1 MIRLIEVQESEQ
13 SEKINM
19 TIETGQMLCVT
30 GMGRNSLLR
39 MIGGLNTPYSG
50 HIEINGC
57 DLASMDE
64 QARVIFRR
72 RYLSYIYKDNNLID
86 FLTVRDNINI
96 INNLDGKDTND
107 YLFSDI
113 MNCLSVIYNSLDAYP
128 AEMDTLQQFCTTLA
142 RGVVSNHSIM
152 LIEDLE
158 MMKNMKYIE
167 DYLGIL
173 KILNQ
178 KKHITMILSMI
189 NNQYRSL
196 FDKFFYI

>member
-1 MIRLIEVQESEQ
+1 MIKLIEVQESEQ

-19 TIETGQMLCVT
+19 TIETGQMFCVT

-57 DLASMDE
+57 DLASIDE
-64 QARVIFRR
+64 EARVIFRR

-96 INNLDGKDTND
+96 INDLDGKDTND

-113 MNCLSVIYNSLDAYP
+113 MNCLPVIYNSLDAYP
-128 AEMDTLQQFCTTLA
+128 AEMDTLQQFCIALA
-142 RGVVSNHSIM
+142 RGVVSNHRII
-152 LIEDLE
+152 LVEDLE

-173 KILNQ
+173 KIINQ
-178 KKHITMILSMI
+178 KKHITMILSML
-189 NNQYRSL
+189 NNQYLSL

>member
-13 SEKINM
+13 SKKINM
-19 TIETGQMLCVT
+19 TIENGQMLCVT
-30 GMGRNSLLR
+30 GMRRNSLLR

-50 HIEINGC
+50 HIEINNC
-57 DLASMDE
+57 DLTSMDE
-64 QARVIFRR
+64 QARAIFRR

-96 INNLDGKDTND
+96 INNLDGKTTND

-113 MNCLSVIYNSLDAYP
+113 MNYMSVIYNSLDAYP
-128 AEMDTLQQFCTTLA
+128 AEMDTLQQFCIALA
-142 RGVVSNHSIM
+142 RGVVSNHSII

-158 MMKNMKYIE
+158 MMKNMRYIE

-173 KILNQ
+173 KNLNHKKIL
-178 KKHITMILSMI
+178 L
-189 NNQYRSL
+189 
-196 FDKFFYI
+196 

>member
-13 SEKINM
+13 SKKINM
-19 TIETGQMLCVT
+19 TIENGQMLCVT
-30 GMGRNSLLR
+30 GMRRNSLLR

-50 HIEINGC
+50 HIEINNC
-57 DLASMDE
+57 DLTSMDE
-64 QARVIFRR
+64 QARAIFRR

-96 INNLDGKDTND
+96 INNLDGKTTND

-113 MNCLSVIYNSLDAYP
+113 MNYMSVIYNSLDAYP
-128 AEMDTLQQFCTTLA
+128 AEMDTLQQFCIALA
-142 RGVVSNHSIM
+142 RGVVSNHSII

-158 MMKNMKYIE
+158 MMKNMRYIE

-173 KILNQ
+173 KNLNHKKILLRCSSQ
-178 KKHITMILSMI
+178 IYPHH
-189 NNQYRSL
+189 SL
-196 FDKFFYI
+196 